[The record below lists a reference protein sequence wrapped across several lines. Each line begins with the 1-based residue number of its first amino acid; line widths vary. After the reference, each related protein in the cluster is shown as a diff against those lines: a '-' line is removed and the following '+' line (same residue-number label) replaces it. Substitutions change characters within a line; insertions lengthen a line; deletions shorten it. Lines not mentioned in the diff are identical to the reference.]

1 MRKNLAKIKSNF
13 SIQSFEGGYDKNYS
27 YLLSCLETISSII
40 VDASLE
46 LSRLQPFI
54 KTRPAAIL
62 ITHSHH
68 DHIKYINEYIEKYP
82 EIKVIGHPKSK
93 LNNTSESNYLPMED
107 SSVFKLGGLEI
118 KTIHTPGHYYDSVCY
133 LVDNVIFTGDT
144 LFIGRT
150 GRTLSKGSNTSDLY
164 NSVYKKL
171 LNLPGNTI
179 IYPGHNY
186 GSKPTMTISENIKI
200 SNLLQASGEKDF
212 IDRMKNYEKTRA
224 NNS

>member
-1 MRKNLAKIKSNF
+1 MRKNLAKTKSNF

-27 YLLSCLETISSII
+27 YLLTCLETISSIV

-68 DHIKYINEYIEKYP
+68 DHIKHINEYVEAYP

-93 LNNTSESNYLPMED
+93 LNNTPEINYLPMRD
-107 SSVFKLGGLEI
+107 NSFFKFEGLEI
-118 KTIHTPGHYYDSVCY
+118 KTIHTPGHYYDSVCF
-133 LVDNVIFTGDT
+133 LVENVIFTGDT

-150 GRTLSKGSNTSDLY
+150 GRTLSKGSNISDLY
-164 NSVYKKL
+164 NSVYEKL
-171 LNLPGNTI
+171 LTLPGSTI

-186 GSKPTMTISENIKI
+186 GSKPTMTMNENIKI

-212 IDRMKNYEKTRA
+212 INRMKNYEKTRV
-224 NNS
+224 NNN

>member
-1 MRKNLAKIKSNF
+1 MRKNLAKTKSNF

>member
-1 MRKNLAKIKSNF
+1 MRKNLAKTKSNF
-13 SIQSFEGGYDKNYS
+13 SIQSFEGGYDKNCS
-27 YLLSCLETISSII
+27 YLLTCLETNSSII

-46 LSRLQPFI
+46 SHRLQPFI
-54 KTRPAAIL
+54 KSIPDAIL

-93 LNNTSESNYLPMED
+93 LNENSEINYMPVKDNSM
-107 SSVFKLGGLEI
+107 FKLGSLEI
-118 KTIHTPGHYYDSVCY
+118 KIIHTPGHYYDSVCF
-133 LVDNVIFTGDT
+133 LVENVIFTGDT

-150 GRTLSKGSNTSDLY
+150 GRTLSKGSNISDLY
-164 NSVYKKL
+164 DSVYKRL
-171 LNLPGNTI
+171 LNLSSNTI

-200 SNLLQASGEKDF
+200 SNLLQASGKKDF
-212 IDRMKNYEKTRA
+212 INRMKNYEATRT
-224 NNS
+224 NNG

>member
-1 MRKNLAKIKSNF
+1 MRKILAKTKSNF

-27 YLLSCLETISSII
+27 YLLTCLETISSIV

>member
-1 MRKNLAKIKSNF
+1 MRKNLAKTNSNF

-27 YLLSCLETISSII
+27 YLLTCLETISSII
-40 VDASLE
+40 IDASLE
-46 LSRLQPFI
+46 SRKIEPFI
-54 KTRPAAIL
+54 KSRPTAML

-93 LNNTSESNYLPMED
+93 LNNTSESNYLPMSD
-107 SSVFKLGGLEI
+107 NSIFKLGSLEI
-118 KTIHTPGHYYDSVCY
+118 KIIHTPGHYYDSVCF
-133 LVDNVIFTGDT
+133 LVKNVIFTGDT

-150 GRTLSKGSNTSDLY
+150 GRTLSKGSNISDLY
-164 NSVYKKL
+164 NSVYKKI
-171 LNLPGNTI
+171 LNLSGDTI

-200 SNLLQASGEKDF
+200 SDLLQASGEKDF
-212 IDRMKNYEKTRA
+212 IDKMKNYEQTRII
-224 NNS
+224 NG